1 MIYLEIAG
9 PHTRLCSSLC
19 AECPQGNTGCCA
31 GPPELDWADIGRVV
45 ALGGRDF
52 LLAEIA
58 SRNLFPVAGGLQIR
72 RVRTR
77 TTSAD
82 PRRPRCVYHSP
93 KGCSIDPSQRSA
105 TCNYYLCEDAFV
117 HGGIAK
123 GNPDA
128 LAARKAHAS
137 LREQFSR
144 WNAIL
149 AERVRA
155 EHPEGPSF
163 SPGFLDWLG
172 AELEAVA
179 GPMRLDRAPVTL
191 PA

>member
-1 MIYLEIAG
+1 MIHLEIAG

-19 AECPQGNTGCCA
+19 SECPQGNTGCCA

-58 SRNLFPVAGGLQIR
+58 SGNLFAGGGGLQIR
-72 RVRTR
+72 RVRKR

-82 PRRPRCVYHSP
+82 PRRLRCVYHSST
-93 KGCSIDPSQRSA
+93 GCSIDASLRSA

-117 HGGIAK
+117 HGGVNR
-123 GNPDA
+123 GDPSA
-128 LAARKAHAS
+128 LAARATHAS

-144 WNAIL
+144 WNSLL
-149 AERVRA
+149 ADRVRS
-155 EHPEGPSF
+155 EHPEGPNW
-163 SPGFLDWLG
+163 SPVFLDWLG
-172 AELEAVA
+172 AELEAIA
-179 GPMRLDRAPVTL
+179 GPMNPCSMSAQ
-191 PA
+191 